1 MDTFGTVDAFAK
13 IKFGSV
19 ELKTKV
25 VKQEDNLVE
34 WYQELW
40 IPMTMPTVLKKIPI
54 QLYDYDAAKNDSII
68 GTIFANFRKITGD
81 LKGQK
86 VWEDVYGA
94 VVGKSGKHSRRM
106 NRDPAY
112 ASQWK
117 GRVLV
122 QYDSYMAE
130 KVSLQEKNMEKKE
143 PSYPKKT
150 FTIKCEIDQGVAL
163 PSDTKYKIK
172 VKIAELEL
180 ETDRP
185 RVHRGSFCKWNKRF
199 ELEHDF
205 PYPGIHDF
213 PDVFVYL
220 MDGDDPV
227 CFKRFKP
234 KDYRHPN
241 PDMAWHQLQND
252 LSIGEVEHHYE
263 AGFIMMRVTVQDN

>member
-1 MDTFGTVDAFAK
+1 M
-13 IKFGSV
+13 
-19 ELKTKV
+19 
-25 VKQEDNLVE
+25 
-34 WYQELW
+34 
-40 IPMTMPTVLKKIPI
+40 
-54 QLYDYDAAKNDSII
+54 
-68 GTIFANFRKITGD
+68 
-81 LKGQK
+81 
-86 VWEDVYGA
+86 WEDVYGA

-241 PDMAWHQLQND
+241 PDMAWHQL
-252 LSIGEVEHHYE
+252 
-263 AGFIMMRVTVQDN
+263 